1 MPAKKHLSENTR
13 IVQHFQRAVDFCTL
27 GHVPQTT
34 RELLTTGAWR
44 ERFEMGRR
52 IQFDSI
58 VEFIT
63 VPTSQGGCGWQPDKV
78 TELLRKSDDSEAL
91 RMWEAAIKAREID
104 AKDRANVRPVG
115 RPPKNVSDVKNDT
128 DNYLGRPK
136 SGTRA
141 EALRRLRR
149 DRPDI
154 HARVL
159 AGELTAHAGMIEAGF
174 RKKQPSRKLTML
186 QKIRRM
192 IPKLSESER
201 EELIQDLIGERKRVA
216 VSKNQLAMFQ

>member
-52 IQFDSI
+52 IQFKSI

-63 VPTSQGGCGWQPDKV
+63 VPASQGGCGWQPDKV

-104 AKDRANVRPVG
+104 AKDQANRSQQGKRTDLVDSNRRIIHEVKG
-115 RPPKNVSDVKNDT
+115 RPT
-128 DNYLGRPK
+128 
-136 SGTRA
+136 GTSA
-141 EALRRLRR
+141 AAFLRRLRK

-159 AGELTAHAGMIEAGF
+159 AGELTANAGMIEAGF
-174 RKKQPSRKLTML
+174 RKKRPSQKLTTL

-201 EELIQDLIGERKRVA
+201 EELIQDLIGERKRVI
-216 VSKNQLAMFQ
+216 VSKDQLAMFQ